1 MKKMFVLAS
10 LALIGVACSKN
21 DDNVAVYN
29 GGGNNGGGNK
39 AISSSTISGDPF
51 ITEEPAVFPT
61 QKEGTDQEYD
71 ITTYTLENNKVKSVV
86 IDHYQNGQK
95 VNKKTIT
102 TNVTY
107 NDKGLPAKL
116 EQTEDGLTR
125 TIEYI
130 YNAKNQIEEIKATH
144 NNTTVRYVHEYD
156 AQGRL
161 SKMTFSATNEQPY
174 TITYEYPTANTV
186 VEKNS
191 TNTNESLTYT
201 FENGNLTKK
210 VLERFYQGN
219 VVGSAIEE
227 YKYDTTIKNPDAS
240 LEFKLVDLNYF
251 LEEDCYSPERS
262 KNVVTEITKSGTE
275 GQHEHPKRISA
286 TYTYEKNDKGYPT
299 KRTTK
304 EGNTSEV
311 TTYTY

>member
-1 MKKMFVLAS
+1 MKKMFILAS
-10 LALIGVACSKN
+10 LALVGMACSKN
-21 DDNVAVYN
+21 DDNVGVYN
-29 GGGNNGGGNK
+29 GGGNK
-39 AISSSTISGDPF
+39 VISNSTISGDPF

-61 QKEGTDQEYD
+61 QKEGNDQEYD
-71 ITTYTLENNKVKSVV
+71 LTTYTLENNKVKSVV
-86 IDHYQNGQK
+86 IDNYVNGQK
-95 VNKKTIT
+95 VNNETIT

-107 NDKGLPAKL
+107 NAKGLPSKL
-116 EQTEDGLTR
+116 EQTQDTETR

-144 NNTTVRYVHEYD
+144 NNTTTKYIHEYD

-210 VLERFYQGN
+210 VLERFYQGK
-219 VVGSAIEE
+219 VIGSAVEE

-240 LEFKLVDLNYF
+240 LELKLVDLNYY
-251 LEEDCYSPERS
+251 LEEDRYSPERS
-262 KNVVTEITKSGTE
+262 KNVVTEITKSGTDDQYE
-275 GQHEHPKRISA
+275 LPKRISA

-299 KRTTK
+299 KKTETK
-304 EGNTSEV
+304 AGNTPKV

>member
-125 TIEYI
+125 TIESI
-130 YNAKNQIEEIKATH
+130 YNAKNQIEEIK
-144 NNTTVRYVHEYD
+144 
-156 AQGRL
+156 
-161 SKMTFSATNEQPY
+161 ATNEQPY

-251 LEEDCYSPERS
+251 LEEDRYSPERS
-262 KNVVTEITKSGTE
+262 KNVVTEITKSGTD
-275 GQHEHPKRISA
+275 GQHELPKRISA